1 MSYQMITQSSQ
12 LAEYCRR
19 ATTKPFIAV
28 DTEFVRTRTLYPQL
42 GLIQL
47 YDGEQLALVDPLA
60 VEDLSKLTELLVNPS
75 VVKVLHSC
83 SEDLE
88 TFWTAMQVIPT
99 PLFDTQFA
107 AGLLNLGTSLGYA
120 KIVEQR
126 LGVSLDKG
134 ESRTDWLARP
144 LSEQQLDYAANDVLY
159 LHGLYPELA
168 KEVDALGRT
177 QWIYDEMNQLAN
189 KKRSELPDEYAYL
202 NIKNNWQLKG
212 KALLVLKELASW
224 RQQKAKSKNL
234 ALNFVFKEQFLVE
247 LAKRQPSQKNALFA
261 TPGIPPQ
268 DVRRHGD
275 ELLAI
280 IQRCQVIDSEHYPAK
295 IERLVDFSA
304 YKRVSQSIRQL
315 CEEIAGG
322 LSLPVEMLGSKKQIN
337 QLLKWLW
344 FDLEEGKL
352 TSLKPDLLCGWR
364 GPLLKDGL
372 SQIVGAIEP

>member
-1 MSYQMITQSSQ
+1 MITQASQ
-12 LAEYCRR
+12 LAEYCQR
-19 ATTKPFIAV
+19 AVTKPFLAV

-42 GLIQL
+42 GLVQL

-60 VEDLSKLTELLVNPS
+60 VDDLSALTELLINPN

-88 TFWTAMQVIPT
+88 TFWTAMQIIPV
-99 PLFDTQFA
+99 PVFDTQFA
-107 AGLLNLGTSLGYA
+107 AGLLNLGPSLGYA
-120 KIVEQR
+120 KLVEQR

-144 LSEQQLDYAANDVLY
+144 LSTQQLDYAANDVLY
-159 LHGLYPELA
+159 LHALYPQMAE
-168 KEVDALGRT
+168 EVAALGRT
-177 QWIYDEMNQLAN
+177 QWIFDEMAQLAN

-212 KALLVLKELASW
+212 KALLVLKELAKW
-224 RQQKAKSKNL
+224 RQQKAKTKNL
-234 ALNFVFKEQFLVE
+234 ALNFVFKEQFLLE

-261 TPGIPPQ
+261 VPGIPPQ

-280 IQRCQVIDSEHYPAK
+280 IQRCQVVAPEHYPAK
-295 IERLVDFSA
+295 IERLIDYSA
-304 YKRVSQSIRQL
+304 YKRISQSIRQL
-315 CEEIAGG
+315 CEDVANE

-352 TSLKPDLLCGWR
+352 TDLKPDLLCGWR
-364 GPLLKDGL
+364 GPLLQNSL
-372 SQIVGAIEP
+372 SQIVGATDHSGS